1 MCRDIAFGI
10 VNDTSQ
16 IIWLNDELVVLIIST
31 MTLIYHEHSHT
42 TFVLLQEWN
51 DYRLSWNP
59 KDYGGFDVLRIPSS
73 KVWLPDIV
81 LINK

>member
-1 MCRDIAFGI
+1 M
-10 VNDTSQ
+10 
-16 IIWLNDELVVLIIST
+16 
-31 MTLIYHEHSHT
+31 MTLISLYTHT
-42 TFVLLQEWN
+42 HTPFVLLQEWN

-59 KDYGGFDVLRIPSS
+59 KDYGGFDVLRIPSA

>member
-1 MCRDIAFGI
+1 M
-10 VNDTSQ
+10 
-16 IIWLNDELVVLIIST
+16 
-31 MTLIYHEHSHT
+31 MTLISLYTHT
-42 TFVLLQEWN
+42 HTHTPFVLLQEWN

-59 KDYGGFDVLRIPSS
+59 KDYGGFDVLRIPSA